1 MRRAVAFAVATLL
14 SSAALANWTAS
25 GRFQYEEREWNE
37 TGFSGT
43 TVSKPIRFADVEVI
57 DPTKSGSKQLLA
69 KGKTDANGDFSIAV
83 TDSAT
88 RSRVGLR
95 VFTRSINT
103 PDLFVRVTTQNG
115 TVYAGSAPEV
125 LNHGPNTNVNW
136 GTLTA
141 LAFAGGEAFNL
152 FDLGVYGADFIK
164 AMTGTRPNSQ
174 KLLTFKWQSN
184 GNVSVSQTS
193 GNTITIRDT
202 GGYDDTVALHEWG
215 HYATTNYSKSSNP
228 TGAHALS
235 DCNQDLRLAF
245 DEGRATYLG
254 NSVVRRFGL
263 GPANVYVRTS
273 GASGPGGALNAFDL
287 ESETQYSCDG
297 SASEVTVA
305 RSLWDVTDDASTLD
319 YTPGTDEGHDTLGL
333 PDVETWQTFTSAVFK
348 GAAVVT
354 HETFW
359 NSWFDS
365 SVANGNLQAM
375 KDVFGFLGIEYYPD
389 AFESND
395 TTGTATLLF
404 ANGGNVD
411 LTYFAD
417 TDGDGKGAAD
427 TDLFA
432 FDAVGGVV
440 YTAQTL
446 NIHSDGNTNL
456 EILDTNGSTVLASN
470 NDRSASDQSSLITW
484 TAPRSDRFYIRSKH
498 ATDHGIHGS
507 YDLSLTTP

>member
-1 MRRAVAFAVATLL
+1 MRRAAAFAVASLL

-25 GRFQYEEREWNE
+25 GRFVYEDREWNE
-37 TGFSGT
+37 SGFSGT
-43 TVSKPIRFADVEVI
+43 ILTKPIRFADVEVI
-57 DPTKSGSKQLLA
+57 DPTKSGSKQILA
-69 KGKTDANGDFSIAV
+69 KGKTDADGYYAIPV
-83 TDSAT
+83 VDSTTRTKVRVRVLT
-88 RSRVGLR
+88 RSNY
-95 VFTRSINT
+95 TS
-103 PDLFVRVTTQNG
+103 DLFVRVTNQG
-115 TVYAGSAPEV
+115 GSIYVGQSADVTSHAP
-125 LNHGPNTNVNW
+125 NVNVDW

-152 FDLGVYGADFIK
+152 FDMGVYGADYIK
-164 AMTGTRPNSQ
+164 AMTGARPNST
-174 KLLTFKWQSN
+174 KLVTIKWQSN
-184 GNVSVSQTS
+184 GGVTVSQTS
-193 GNTITIRDT
+193 GNTVTIRDT

-215 HYATTNYSKSSNP
+215 HYAMTNYSKSSNP
-228 TGAHALS
+228 AGSHALA
-235 DCNQDLRLAF
+235 DCHQDLRLAF

-254 NSVVRRFGL
+254 NSVVRMFDL

-273 GASGPGGALNAFDL
+273 GASGPGGALNFFDL

-297 SASEVTVA
+297 SGSEVTVA
-305 RSLWDVTDDASTLD
+305 RSLWDITDGPSTND
-319 YTPGTDEGHDTLGL
+319 YTPGTDETLDALAL
-333 PDVETWQTFTSAVFK
+333 PDVESWQTFASSVFK
-348 GAAVVT
+348 GATNVT

-365 SVANGNLQAM
+365 TVANGNLQAM
-375 KDVFGFLGIEYYPD
+375 KDIFGALGIEYFPD

-395 TTGTATLLF
+395 TTGTATLLY
-404 ANGGNVD
+404 ANGGLVH

-432 FDAVGGVV
+432 FDAVGGAV

-446 NIHSDGNTNL
+446 NTYSDANTNL

-470 NDRSASDQSSLITW
+470 NDRSASDHTSLVTW

-498 ATDHGIHGS
+498 ATDYGIHGS

>member
-1 MRRAVAFAVATLL
+1 MRRAVAFAVAALC

-25 GRFQYEEREWNE
+25 GRFLYEDREWNE

-43 TVSKPIRFADVEVI
+43 VVTKPIRFADVEVI
-57 DPTKSGSKQLLA
+57 DPTKTGSKQLLA

-83 TDSAT
+83 TDSTT

-95 VFTRSINT
+95 IYTRSTNT
-103 PDLFVRVTTQNG
+103 PDLFVKVTNQG
-115 TVYAGSAPEV
+115 GSVYAGAASDV
-125 LNHGPNTNVNW
+125 LNHGPNTNVSW

-152 FDLGVYGADFIK
+152 FDMGVYGADYVK
-164 AMTGTRPNSQ
+164 AMTGARPVSS
-174 KLLTFKWQSN
+174 KLVTFKWQSN

-193 GNTITIRDT
+193 GNTVTIRDT

-215 HYATTNYSKSSNP
+215 HYAMTNYSKSSNP
-228 TGAHALS
+228 AGAHALA
-235 DCNQDLRLAF
+235 DCHQDLRLAF

-254 NSVVRRFGL
+254 NSVVRMFGL

-273 GASGPGGALNAFDL
+273 GASGAGGALNFFDL
-287 ESETQYSCDG
+287 ESETQYDCDG
-297 SASEVTVA
+297 AGSEVTVA
-305 RSLWDVTDDASTLD
+305 RSLWDITDSASTLD
-319 YTPGTDEGHDTLGL
+319 YTPGTDETYDTLAL
-333 PDVETWQTFTSAVFK
+333 PDVETWQTFASSVFK
-348 GAAVVT
+348 GATYVT

-365 SVANGNLQAM
+365 TVANGNLQAM
-375 KDVFGFLGIEYYPD
+375 KDVFGYVGIEYYPD

-395 TTGTATLLF
+395 TTGTATPLF
-404 ANGGNVD
+404 ANGGNVH

-417 TDGDGKGAAD
+417 PDGDGKGAAD

-432 FDAVGGVV
+432 FDAVSGTV

-446 NIHSDGNTNL
+446 NTYSDANTNL

-470 NDRSASDQSSLITW
+470 NDRSASDHTSLITW

-498 ATDHGIHGS
+498 ATDYGIHGS